1 MLFKGRNNTVKCFDD
16 YRSMITESRKRAI
29 KIKRLKIL
37 TSKQMLKRSPIAVVQ
52 VKSGNT
58 SEILLNEICQLMYYM
73 YQAKFSSH

>member
-1 MLFKGRNNTVKCFDD
+1 MLFKGRNNTVKCFDY

-73 YQAKFSSH
+73 YQAKKN

>member
-1 MLFKGRNNTVKCFDD
+1 
-16 YRSMITESRKRAI
+16 MIIESRKRAI

-73 YQAKFSSH
+73 YQAKKIKGEMYQRK